1 VATGGKWDALE
12 NRSNKPIR
20 NRWQPTATVSQR
32 MVKSVFATACQ
43 RLPTLPFLLERGST
57 SWLRKEVE
65 SHEPEGPQD
74 SVRNLT

>member
-1 VATGGKWDALE
+1 MERLWSQAGATSG
-12 NRSNKPIR
+12 
-20 NRWQPTATVSQR
+20 NRWQMRGPRKRLKQADR
-32 MVKSVFATACQ
+32 MVKSMFATACH
-43 RLPTLPFLLERGST
+43 RLPTIPFLLERGST